1 MARRRS
7 DHAGTP
13 RLASLWRYA
22 VTALLGLPGRPAPVR
37 GADRARRDLATSSYE
52 QEVGAAN
59 QLQFGRAYWLPPFGR
74 GNGLDALFWAPLAEL
89 PGHRVDA
96 VLTALS
102 EAGIPAWAA
111 ARSHGAEPPA
121 AAPFHA
127 LWVAS
132 ARLDDAQDVLMRAL
146 AA

>member
-1 MARRRS
+1 MHRSRAAR
-7 DHAGTP
+7 AGAP
-13 RLASLWRYA
+13 RGAALWRYA
-22 VTALLGLPGRPAPVR
+22 VTAVLGLPGRSP
-37 GADRARRDLATSSYE
+37 RATSAERSRRDPASSSYE